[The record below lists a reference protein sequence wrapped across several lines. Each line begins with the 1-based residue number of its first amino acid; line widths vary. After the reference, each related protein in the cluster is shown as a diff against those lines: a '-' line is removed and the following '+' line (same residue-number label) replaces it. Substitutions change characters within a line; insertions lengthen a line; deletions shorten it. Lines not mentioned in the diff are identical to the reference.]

1 MKIIRFISE
10 GGDEQTGI
18 HLGGSE
24 AEVIEG
30 DIFEAHRLT
39 GRRER
44 IRRLLA
50 PLRPVNILAVGLNYR
65 CHADETG
72 IGYPELPVLFLKSIS
87 SVIGPEEAILLP
99 AAGPDQVD
107 YEAELAVV
115 IGKRAK
121 NVSVEQAAEYI
132 FGYSCA
138 NDVSARDW
146 QIEKQKK
153 QWSRGKS
160 FDTFCPLGPW
170 IVTQD
175 ELPDPNNLTI
185 RTILNG
191 KIMQDSNTKEMI
203 FNIPSL
209 VSDLSRS
216 LTLLPGTVI
225 LTGTPKGVGF
235 TRKPPVL
242 LKEGD
247 VVTIDIQ
254 GIGQLTNPVQI
265 ERK

>member
-1 MKIIRFISE
+1 MKIVRFISE
-10 GGDEQTGI
+10 KGIELTGK
-18 HLGGSE
+18 HLGGGD

-30 DIFEAHRLT
+30 EIFGAYRLT

-44 IRRLLA
+44 IGRLLA
-50 PLRPVNILAVGLNYR
+50 PVCPVNILAVGLNYR

-72 IGYPELPVLFLKSIS
+72 IRYPERPVLFLKSIS
-87 SVIGPEEAILLP
+87 SVIGPEEPILLP
-99 AAGPDQVD
+99 AAGPEQVD
-107 YEAELAVV
+107 YEAELALV
-115 IGKRAK
+115 IGRKAK
-121 NVSVEQAAEYI
+121 NIPREKAGEYI
-132 FGYSCA
+132 FGYTCA

-146 QIEKQKK
+146 QNELQKK

-170 IVTQD
+170 IVTP
-175 ELPDPNNLTI
+175 EEMPDPNNLII

-191 KIMQDSNTKEMI
+191 QVLQDSNTKEMI
-203 FNIPSL
+203 FDIPAL

-225 LTGTPKGVGF
+225 LTGTPSGVGF
-235 TRKPPVL
+235 TRKPPVF
-242 LKEGD
+242 LKDGD

-254 GIGQLTNPVQI
+254 GIGQLTNRVQL
-265 ERK
+265 ER

>member
-10 GGDEQTGI
+10 RGDELTGKY
-18 HLGGSE
+18 LGGSE

-30 DIFEAHRLT
+30 DLFGAYGLT

-44 IRRLLA
+44 IARLLV
-50 PLRPVNILAVGLNYR
+50 PVRPVNILAVGLNYR

-72 IGYPELPVLFLKSIS
+72 IRYPELPVLFLKSIN

-99 AAGPDQVD
+99 MAGPEQVD

-121 NVSVEQAAEYI
+121 NVSVEQAGEYI
-132 FGYSCA
+132 FGYTCA

-170 IVTQD
+170 IVTPD

-185 RTILNG
+185 GTILNG
-191 KIMQDSNTKEMI
+191 QVMQDSNTKEMI

-247 VVTIDIQ
+247 VVTIEIQ
-254 GIGQLTNPVQI
+254 GIGQLTNPVMR
-265 ERK
+265 ER